1 MNPTNGGPDSKGPC
15 FRKAADTQQVL
26 TMCGALRLPLSTRRP
41 ANPHF
46 PGLGSAGGRPGPA
59 RACPTPSGLSFPSAP
74 PTHSTPR
81 TRRPRPH
88 TDVLLR
94 GPEPWE
100 PQEPRTA
107 DLRPAKLSAEHP
119 PLTSQAAEPRPTDGC
134 ACVPRPRPVP
144 PPPAATPAQK
154 EPAPAGFHVAQA
166 HQLSRR
172 AWGGK

>member
-1 MNPTNGGPDSKGPC
+1 MNHTNGGPDSKGPC
-15 FRKAADTQQVL
+15 FREAVDTQQAL
-26 TMCGALRLPLSTRRP
+26 TTCGALCLPLSTRRP

-81 TRRPRPH
+81 IAATPAPHRRPLTGPGALGAPRAPN
-88 TDVLLR
+88 R
-94 GPEPWE
+94 GP
-100 PQEPRTA
+100 QARRA
-107 DLRPAKLSAEHP
+107 QRRVA

-144 PPPAATPAQK
+144 PPSCDACAEGASTRGLSFCAG
-154 EPAPAGFHVAQA
+154 APII
-166 HQLSRR
+166 
-172 AWGGK
+172 